1 MPQLIDTA
9 LSLLAWVGRAR
20 SAWCRGVAVVE
31 AEAMLGDSWK
41 TQCLVVIEDD
51 WSVPKPELYEAMAVL
66 GVSAAKLTVDLE
78 PMFHLINGLLES
90 GQHIVTFCW
99 CSTDTQFLARSP

>member
-1 MPQLIDTA
+1 MDILSIPQQK
-9 LSLLAWVGRAR
+9 R
-20 SAWCRGVAVVE
+20 
-31 AEAMLGDSWK
+31 
-41 TQCLVVIEDD
+41 QCVVVIDDD

-90 GQHIVTFCW
+90 GHHNVTFCW
-99 CSTDTQFLARSP
+99 WSTDTQFLERSS